1 MGASLNEPSVDEFR
15 RESEQSR
22 VKLTQT
28 VQSLSG
34 LVTNTVTDV
43 KERLSPTH
51 IKQDVKDYVRNS
63 GEHLVETLQRKASE
77 NPLQAVAIGAG
88 LAIPLWRLVKN
99 IPTPILLVGA
109 GLLLSNKQVRVKS
122 AEMAG
127 EAKNL
132 ASRIADQAADVAANL
147 QSTATQAADSATG
160 AVAELKDTIS
170 ASAVSAKNAI
180 LGTAHDAKNT
190 VSHVSGEVADAI
202 QAKSA
207 AVMDAASQAYA
218 TAKETA
224 ENVSH
229 SRDMLTDFVKQNP
242 LLVGGIGLTIGA
254 LIASSLPRS
263 KTENRLLGQASQDVK
278 NQAREALSAGVDGAK
293 DVAVGIATEV
303 AASAVREGLG
313 SDGVKAAVSNV
324 VEGVKKVA
332 TTGLNV
338 ATGAAA
344 SEFRKPT
351 SVQ

>member
-1 MGASLNEPSVDEFR
+1 MGAHLSEQSVDELR
-15 RESEQSR
+15 RESEQNR

-34 LVTNTVTDV
+34 LVTDTVTDV
-43 KERLSPTH
+43 KERLSPKH
-51 IKQDVKDYVRNS
+51 IKQGVKDYVRNS
-63 GEHLVETLQRKASE
+63 GEQMVETLQRKASE

-127 EAKNL
+127 EARNL

-147 QSTATQAADSATG
+147 QGTATQAADSATG

-202 QAKSA
+202 QGKGAT
-207 AVMDAASQAYA
+207 VLDAASQAYA
-218 TAKETA
+218 AAKETA
-224 ENVSH
+224 ENVGH
-229 SRDMLTDFVKQNP
+229 SRDVVADFVKQNP

-263 KTENRLLGQASQDVK
+263 KTENRLLGQR
-278 NQAREALSAGVDGAK
+278 AR
-293 DVAVGIATEV
+293 T
-303 AASAVREGLG
+303 
-313 SDGVKAAVSNV
+313 
-324 VEGVKKVA
+324 
-332 TTGLNV
+332 
-338 ATGAAA
+338 
-344 SEFRKPT
+344 
-351 SVQ
+351 